1 MLDGVLALF
10 GTPAAGR
17 LADLTGLAADW
28 RPDLVVHEV
37 LELAGSILARRLGVP
52 GVTHGFGPMFPFYAH
67 LAGPAGA

>member
-17 LADLTGLAADW
+17 LADLTELAADW

-37 LELAGSILARRLGVP
+37 LKSRWPARSW
-52 GVTHGFGPMFPFYAH
+52 
-67 LAGPAGA
+67 PADSGCRA